1 MKFVPVQKLG
11 KDPLKILGELDR
23 EGVVVTRDGKPEAVL
38 VHLDE
43 DLIEEFLIERH
54 PALLREV
61 AEAMKEYE
69 EKGGVDHETMKK
81 LVEDAG

>member
-11 KDPLKILGELDR
+11 KDPLKILDELDR

>member
-1 MKFVPVQKLG
+1 MKFVPVQDLE
-11 KDPLKILGELDR
+11 KDPLKILDELDR
-23 EGVVVTRDGKPEAVL
+23 EGVVVTRDGRPAAAL
-38 VHLDE
+38 IRLDE

-54 PALLREV
+54 PTLLREV